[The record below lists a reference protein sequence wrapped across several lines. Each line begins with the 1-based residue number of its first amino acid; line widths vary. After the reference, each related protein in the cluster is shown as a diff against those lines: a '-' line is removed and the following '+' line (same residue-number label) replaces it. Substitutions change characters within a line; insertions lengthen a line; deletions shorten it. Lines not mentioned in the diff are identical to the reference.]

1 MTTGDDLPGVGTG
14 TGAQGRDAQ
23 GRLRDEPVA
32 HPVLEHSRVYDGRVF
47 DLDRDVV
54 DLGASQVVREYVAHP
69 GAVGVI
75 ALDEQDRVLLLS
87 QYRHPVRRVLWEPPA
102 GLLDVAGEP
111 EVVAAARELA
121 EEADLVARSWWRL
134 VELFTTPG
142 GSSEH
147 ITLFLA
153 RGLTVT
159 ETSFAR
165 VDEEAGM
172 QVVWVPLDEAV
183 DGVLAGRLQCPTT
196 VSGVLAAAA
205 AKARGWAGLEPVS
218 GR

>member
-1 MTTGDDLPGVGTG
+1 MTRPGGVAT
-14 TGAQGRDAQ
+14 ASGRDEH

-32 HPVLEHSRVYDGRVF
+32 HPVLEHTRVYDGRVF
-47 DLDRDVV
+47 DLDRDLV

-75 ALDEQDRVLLLS
+75 ALDDQDRVLLLS

-102 GLLDVAGEP
+102 GLLDVAGED
-111 EVVAAARELA
+111 EVTAAARELA
-121 EEADLVARSWWRL
+121 EEADLVAGSWWRL
-134 VELFTTPG
+134 VEIFTTPG

-153 RGLTVT
+153 RDLAP
-159 ETSFAR
+159 TSTPFPR

-172 QVVWVPLDEAV
+172 QAVWVPLDEAV

-196 VSGVLAAAA
+196 VTGVLAAAVA
-205 AKARGWAGLEPVS
+205 RSRGWAGLEQVAV
-218 GR
+218 G